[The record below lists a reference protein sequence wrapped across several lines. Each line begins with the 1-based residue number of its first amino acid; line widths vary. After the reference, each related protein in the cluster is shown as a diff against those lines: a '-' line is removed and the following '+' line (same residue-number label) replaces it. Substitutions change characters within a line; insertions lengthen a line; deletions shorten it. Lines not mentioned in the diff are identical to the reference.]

1 MHRSFE
7 NRLGDSLSGTPQN
20 TNGRVPAD
28 RVDLDSAAEVIPR
41 SLESEAE
48 VLRTPICLDCLDEIE
63 SELRMLPQ
71 FKLMVSRHATLIR
84 WASLALV
91 LVAVLL
97 FLRALPPERLLSFV
111 RDWIGGLGM
120 WGPVALGLIYVAAA
134 LLLAPG
140 WILTVAA
147 GALYGLLVGTIVVSL
162 ASTTAV
168 ALAFLIARYLARDRV
183 RRQIEK
189 SPKLAAVDQAI
200 GEQGWK
206 IVALLRLSPAVP
218 FNLQNYLYGVTAVRF
233 WPCVLVSWATML
245 PGTFLYVYFGSLGRT
260 AVQGQTSAAEWVLRG
275 IGLIAIVAVTVYIT
289 RLARRAIRE
298 KTQIEDSESRAP
310 ERARH
315 GPGAN
320 GRPVR
325 WPWGS
330 LAAAALA
337 FVSLGLAGWAL
348 ANQDLIRG
356 YVERLAG
363 LPPAVESTEKYSER
377 PDGPTFDHS
386 AFDELLRKHVDSAGW
401 VDYRGFQKDADRLD
415 RYLEQLADAPF
426 EKLGRNEKLA
436 LLINAYNAFTIRLIL
451 DYYPLESIQ
460 NIPNEKRWEDPR
472 WEVGSHVWTLNEIEH
487 EQIRPNFREPRIHF
501 ALVCAAVGCPPLRT
515 EAYTGDRVDEQ
526 LASQTEYVHSHA
538 RWFKFDAERGVV
550 RLTELYKWYGGDF
563 EQYAPSVLDY
573 AARFVPNLKQA
584 LESGRRPEIEW
595 INYDWTLN
603 DVSNKP

>member
-20 TNGRVPAD
+20 TNRRVPAD

-48 VLRTPICLDCLDEIE
+48 VLRTPIGLDCLDEIE

-97 FLRALPPERLLSFV
+97 FLRALPAERLFSFV

-120 WGPVALGLIYVAAA
+120 WGPVVLGLTYVAAA

-189 SPKLAAVDQAI
+189 SPKLVAVDQAI

-218 FNLQNYLYGVTAVRF
+218 FNLQNYLYGVTAVGF

-260 AVQGQTSAAEWVLRG
+260 AVEGQTSAAEWVLWG
-275 IGLIAIVAVTVYIT
+275 IGLIAMIVVTVYIT
-289 RLARRAIRE
+289 RLARRAIQE
-298 KTQIEDSESRAP
+298 KTQIEDSSPRASKP
-310 ERARH
+310 PDPGR
-315 GPGAN
+315 GAN

-330 LAAAALA
+330 LVTAALA
-337 FVSLGLAGWAL
+337 FLALGAAGWAL
-348 ANQDLIRG
+348 ANQGLIRG
-356 YVERLAG
+356 YVERLSG
-363 LPPAVESTEKYSER
+363 MPPAVESKEKYKER
-377 PDGPTFDHS
+377 PDGPKFDHS
-386 AFDELLRKHVDSAGW
+386 AFDELLRRHVDSAGW
-401 VDYRGFQKDADRLD
+401 VDYRGLQKDAAQLD
-415 RYLEQLADAPF
+415 RYLKRLAEAPF
-426 EKLGRNEKLA
+426 EQLGRNEKLA
-436 LLINAYNAFTIRLIL
+436 LLINAYNAFTLRLIL
-451 DYYPLESIQ
+451 DHYPLESIQ
-460 NIPNEKRWEDPR
+460 DIPADKRWEDPR
-472 WEVGSHVWTLNEIEH
+472 WQVGSHTWTLNDIEH

-515 EAYTGDRVDEQ
+515 EAYTGDQIDEQ
-526 LASQTEYVHSHA
+526 LAGQTEYVHSHA
-538 RWFKFDAERGVV
+538 RWFEFDAEQEIV
-550 RLTELYKWYGGDF
+550 RLTELIGGTG
-563 EQYAPSVLDY
+563 A
-573 AARFVPNLKQA
+573 
-584 LESGRRPEIEW
+584 
-595 INYDWTLN
+595 T
-603 DVSNKP
+603 SNNTPLRCSTMPPASCRT